1 MSCIQRQYLKFCSLT
16 VAPKRFS
23 LSSQFPLSLWIL
35 AVPLVLNFSW
45 LIRSSLPFVV
55 LLISSANVLH
65 VLLCAAVVSFAPDA
79 QGKKNQCKCRWET
92 SSLFEF
98 SKDKVERTIEVLY
111 YI

>member
-1 MSCIQRQYLKFCSLT
+1 MT

-79 QGKKNQCKCRWET
+79 QGKKTNVNVAGKLQVCLNFLKIKLKEP
-92 SSLFEF
+92 L
-98 SKDKVERTIEVLY
+98 KY
-111 YI
+111 YIIYS